1 MAKNMFRKG
10 FIQKHGNRNIFV
22 QVIKIGGEKVILK
35 ELVQPK
41 EETKKPEVKKEE
53 VKNVV

>member
-1 MAKNMFRKG
+1 MGSKFRKG
-10 FIQKHGNRNIFV
+10 FIQKHGNCNIFV
-22 QVIKIGGEKVILK
+22 KVIKIGGEKVILK

-41 EETKKPEVKKEE
+41 EEIKKPEVKKEE